1 MYNIE
6 NKEQQKDTGKLR
18 KTSKLNRKTKTMT
31 TILKENQKTSRTKFL
46 YFFVIC
52 NLSKQ

>member
-6 NKEQQKDTGKLR
+6 NKEQQKDTENLK

-31 TILKENQKTSRTKFL
+31 TKLKENKRLEGQNFFL
-46 YFFVIC
+46 F
-52 NLSKQ
+52 L